1 MKSYNFICVLVL
13 IFLTTSCNDDFVDI
27 TPLSEVSES
36 SIWTDAGLAEAAV
49 TNVYVGLGQGGYGTE
64 MLASATDESLYTHSG
79 SGLNV
84 VNESR
89 ANSAN
94 VGWIK
99 GENSWSNMYAAIRD
113 ANLAIEGLEGGDINN
128 DNLRD
133 RLMGEVKFLRAYYH
147 HQLVRFYGGVPI
159 ADRTF
164 TLDDDFN
171 ISRNTFEEC
180 VEFIVAECDEAF
192 DLLDGKDLE
201 SGRATAGA
209 ALSLKARILLY
220 AASDLHDITTA
231 SGNSSLISGYA
242 NQDLLGYTSGD
253 QQTRW
258 DRAKNA
264 SKAVLDYTSGYK
276 FGLGS
281 PVSFDEAKDN
291 YMNVSTARNGGEADI
306 LWERQFIEAA
316 GSNWGGRRFGLFH
329 GPNGYHNWAGNTPT
343 QNLIDAYA
351 MDDGSDFD
359 WDNPDHSSQPYED
372 REARFYATMLYDG
385 ADWKPRTP
393 DVADRDPANQVQ
405 TGTYEI
411 LDGNGA
417 VATHFGLDTRQGPIE
432 DWNGTRTGYYVRK
445 FIEPDPTH
453 VDQTDFQSIPWPFFR
468 YTEAVFNYAEACME
482 TGNEDEAKA
491 WLNQIR
497 YRAGLP
503 AITATGTELVE
514 AYRRERQVELSYEEH
529 RYHDARRWMIA
540 EGTIGAPAGIIN
552 ISGTLKPGANVTL
565 YAYDTD
571 NYDYTYTPGVIDPGF
586 ENRLWLDKSYFLPIT
601 NDELQANTSL
611 VQNPGY
617 E

>member
-1 MKSYNFICVLVL
+1 MKNYNFICVLVL
-13 IFLTTSCNDDFVDI
+13 IFFTTSCNDDFVDI
-27 TPLSEVSES
+27 TPLTEVPES

-49 TNVYVGLGQGGYGTE
+49 TNAYTGLGQGGYGTA
-64 MLASATDESLYTHSG
+64 MLSSTTDESVYTHAG
-79 SGLNV
+79 SGINV

-99 GENSWSNMYAAIRD
+99 GENNWPNLYAAIRD
-113 ANLAIEGLEGGDINN
+113 TNLAIEGLEGGDINN
-128 DNLRD
+128 DNLKD
-133 RLMGEVKFLRAYYH
+133 RLLGEAKFLRAFYH

-164 TLDDDFN
+164 SLDDDFN
-171 ISRNTFEEC
+171 IPRNTFDEC

-201 SGRATAGA
+201 SGRANGAA

-231 SGNSSLISGYA
+231 SANSSLISGFA

-253 QQTRW
+253 QLARW

-264 SKAVLDYTSGYK
+264 AKAVLDYTNGYK

-281 PVSFDEAKDN
+281 PVPFDEAKDN
-291 YMNVSTARNGGEADI
+291 YINVSTARNGGEADI

-351 MDDGSDFD
+351 MDDGTDFD
-359 WDNPDHSSQPYED
+359 WDNSDHNSQPYEN
-372 REARFYATMLYDG
+372 REPRFYATVLYDG
-385 ADWKPRTP
+385 ADWKPRTA

-405 TGTYEI
+405 TGAYEV
-411 LDGNGA
+411 NGSGS
-417 VATHFGLDTRQGPIE
+417 VATHFGLDTRQSPIE

-445 FIEPDPTH
+445 FTEPDPTH

-468 YTEAVFNYAEACME
+468 YTEAVFNYVEACLE
-482 TGNEDEAKA
+482 TGDEDGARA

-503 AITATGTELVE
+503 AIAAVGSDLVE

-540 EGTIGAPAGIIN
+540 EGTLGAPAGIIN
-552 ISGTLKPGANVTL
+552 ISGTLKPGANVTV
-565 YAYDTD
+565 YAYNTD
-571 NYDYTYTPGVIDPGF
+571 NYDYTYTPGVLDPGF

-611 VQNPGY
+611 AQNPGY